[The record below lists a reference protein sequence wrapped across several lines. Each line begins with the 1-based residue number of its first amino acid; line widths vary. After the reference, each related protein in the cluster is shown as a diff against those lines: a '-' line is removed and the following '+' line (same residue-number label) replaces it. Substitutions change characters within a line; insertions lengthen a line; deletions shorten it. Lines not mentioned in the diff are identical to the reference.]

1 MGHLQAELER
11 GLLLIQQKS
20 LEAGAMRQAA
30 HQHTDDEKPFGE
42 YQQVGERHEIFFAVP
57 HLTRKTFA
65 VYQQVD
71 EYDRADDIE

>member
-1 MGHLQAELER
+1 
-11 GLLLIQQKS
+11 
-20 LEAGAMRQAA
+20 MRQAA

-42 YQQVGERHEIFFAVP
+42 YQQVGERHEKIFAVP